1 MKQKTLKIAAVY
13 SHHKLGDLIW
23 QLPYLNSIS
32 KNFNLSITLITRSKT
47 QAKDILKDHDFIS
60 EVFYCE
66 FRKKIW
72 YFFEILNLY
81 RFFKKEKFSHVFL
94 LDKISRPAIAA
105 KLANIKNIIGPGIR
119 NQKKWLTNKNFLTD
133 EDYQNLDYSDQSKK
147 MLEINNYKV
156 FETIP
161 SLTIKKESLI
171 NIEPKIDT
179 GIKDVVSFGVDSFEL
194 FKMWFEESFAELAN
208 KLIDAN
214 LAKKIYLI
222 AGPQNQHVVKKII
235 NLSGKN
241 IFFDCSS
248 LNLLQVIKVIKYSN
262 YFVGNNSGPLNL
274 ASALGIKAFGLIAND
289 RVSELKNSN
298 IIPILPKDYKN
309 EINRDREGMNKLD
322 VETVFNQIKGN
333 IT

>member
-1 MKQKTLKIAAVY
+1 MSLKIAVVY

-23 QLPYLNSIS
+23 QLPYLKSIS
-32 KNFNLSITLITRSKT
+32 KNFNLPITLITRPKT
-47 QAKDILKDHDFIS
+47 QAKDILKDNDYIH

-66 FRKKIW
+66 FRKKFW
-72 YFFEILNLY
+72 YFFEIFNLY
-81 RFFKKEKFSHVFL
+81 RFFKKERFSHIFI

-105 KLANIKNIIGPGIR
+105 KLATIKNIIGPGIK
-119 NQKKWLTNKNFLTD
+119 NQKKWLTNKNFLTN

-161 SLTIKKESLI
+161 SLIIKRETLI
-171 NIEPKIDT
+171 NIEPKIDDSLRDIVT
-179 GIKDVVSFGVDSFEL
+179 FGVDSFEL
-194 FKMWFEESFAELAN
+194 FKMWFEENFAELAN

-222 AGPQNQHVVKKII
+222 ASPQNQHVVKKII

-241 IFFDCSS
+241 NFFDCST

-262 YFVGNNSGPLNL
+262 FFVGNNSGPLNL
-274 ASALGIKAFGLIAND
+274 ASALGVKTFGLIAND
-289 RVSELKNSN
+289 RVS
-298 IIPILPKDYKN
+298 
-309 EINRDREGMNKLD
+309 
-322 VETVFNQIKGN
+322 
-333 IT
+333 

>member
-1 MKQKTLKIAAVY
+1 MSLKIAVVY

-23 QLPYLNSIS
+23 QLPYLKSIS
-32 KNFNLSITLITRSKT
+32 KNFNLPITLITRPKT
-47 QAKDILKDHDFIS
+47 QAKDILKDNDYID

-66 FRKKIW
+66 FRKKFW
-72 YFFEILNLY
+72 YFFEIFNLY
-81 RFFKKEKFSHVFL
+81 RFFKKERFSHIFI

-105 KLANIKNIIGPGIR
+105 KLATIKNIIGPGIK
-119 NQKKWLTNKNFLTD
+119 NQKKWLTNKNFLTN

-161 SLTIKKESLI
+161 SLIIKRETLI
-171 NIEPKIDT
+171 NIEPKIDDSLRDIVT
-179 GIKDVVSFGVDSFEL
+179 FGVDSFEL
-194 FKMWFEESFAELAN
+194 FKMWFEENFAELAN

-222 AGPQNQHVVKKII
+222 ASPQNQHVVKKII

-241 IFFDCSS
+241 NFFDCST

-262 YFVGNNSGPLNL
+262 FFVGNNSGPLNL
-274 ASALGIKAFGLIAND
+274 ASALGVKTFGLIAND

-298 IIPILPKDYKN
+298 IKPILPRNYIN
-309 EINRDREGMNKLD
+309 EINRDREGMKKLD
-322 VETVFNQIKGN
+322 VETVFKQIKDN
-333 IT
+333 IN

>member
-1 MKQKTLKIAAVY
+1 MSLKIAVVY

-23 QLPYLNSIS
+23 QLPYLKSIS
-32 KNFNLSITLITRSKT
+32 KNFNLPITLITRPKT
-47 QAKDILKDHDFIS
+47 QAKDILKDNNYIR

-66 FRKKIW
+66 FRKKLW
-72 YFFEILNLY
+72 YFVEIFNLY
-81 RFFKKEKFSHVFL
+81 RFFKKEKFSHLFI

-105 KLANIKNIIGPGIR
+105 KLAGIKNIIGPGIK
-119 NQKKWLTNKNFLTD
+119 NQKKWLTNKNFLSN

-147 MLEINNYKV
+147 ILEINNYKV

-161 SLTIKKESLI
+161 SLTIKEDTLI
-171 NIEPKIDT
+171 NIEPKIDNSAQ
-179 GIKDVVSFGVDSFEL
+179 GVVTFGVDSFEL
-194 FKMWFEESFAELAN
+194 FKMWFEENFAELAN

-222 AGPQNQHVVKKII
+222 ASPQNQNVVNKII
-235 NLSGKN
+235 HLSGKKN
-241 IFFDCSS
+241 FFDCSS

-274 ASALGIKAFGLIAND
+274 ASALGVKAFGLIAND

-298 IIPILPKDYKN
+298 IKPILPQNYRN
-309 EINRDREGMNKLD
+309 EINREREGMKKLD
-322 VETVFNQIKGN
+322 VETVFNQIKEN
-333 IT
+333 IN